1 MKAYKGVA
9 KRRNLLKAFK
19 GFDKRLRCRGFQ
31 YEVGKEYQEPEAS
44 LCRNGFHACENPLD
58 TFRYYPP
65 TDSRYCEVE
74 LDDNGQR
81 NSDDSKV
88 CGEKIKI
95 VSEIGLDSV
104 IKAGAQFIFEMCKGS
119 AEDHASGWRGNAAA
133 SGESGNAAASGE
145 SGNAAAS
152 GWRGNAAASGESG
165 NAAASGVRGNAAAS
179 GESGN
184 AAASGERGNA
194 AASGVR
200 GNAAASGWSG
210 NAAASGRRGNAAASG
225 VSGNA
230 AASGESGNAA
240 ASGWSGNAAASGES
254 GNAAASGESG
264 NAAASGERGT
274 ATVTGRDGRASAIG
288 EQCIAVAWGQNSL
301 AKGTLGNWIVVSERG
316 NSGDIVDAKLARV
329 DGEIIK
335 PDTWHT
341 LRNGKIME
349 AE

>member
-19 GFDKRLRCRGFQ
+19 GFDKRLSCRGFQ
-31 YEVGKEYQEPEAS
+31 YEVGKEYQEPVAE
-44 LCRNGFHACENPLD
+44 LCLKGFHACENPLD

-74 LDDNGQR
+74 IDDNGQR

-95 VSEIGLDSV
+95 GAEIGLDGV

-119 AEDHASGWRGNAAA
+119 AEDHASG
-133 SGESGNAAASGE
+133 
-145 SGNAAAS
+145 
-152 GWRGNAAASGESG
+152 
-165 NAAASGVRGNAAAS
+165 
-179 GESGN
+179 
-184 AAASGERGNA
+184 
-194 AASGVR
+194 
-200 GNAAASGWSG
+200 
-210 NAAASGRRGNAAASG
+210 
-225 VSGNA
+225 
-230 AASGESGNAA
+230 ESGNAA
-240 ASGWSGNAAASGES
+240 ASGWSGNAAASGW
-254 GNAAASGESG
+254 
-264 NAAASGERGT
+264 RGT

-316 NSGDIVDAKLARV
+316 NSGGIVDAKLARV

-335 PDTWHT
+335 ADTWYT
-341 LRNGKIME
+341 LRRGEIVE
-349 AE
+349 VEE

>member
-74 LDDNGQR
+74 IDDNGQR
-81 NSDDSKV
+81 NSEDSKV

-95 VSEIGLDSV
+95 VSEIVLDAV

-119 AEDHASGWRGNAAA
+119 AEDHASGRSGNAAASGERGNAAASGERGNAAA
-133 SGESGNAAASGE
+133 SGESGNAAASG
-145 SGNAAAS
+145 A
-152 GWRGNAAASGESG
+152 
-165 NAAASGVRGNAAAS
+165 
-179 GESGN
+179 
-184 AAASGERGNA
+184 
-194 AASGVR
+194 
-200 GNAAASGWSG
+200 
-210 NAAASGRRGNAAASG
+210 
-225 VSGNA
+225 
-230 AASGESGNAA
+230 
-240 ASGWSGNAAASGES
+240 
-254 GNAAASGESG
+254 SG

>member
-31 YEVGKEYQEPEAS
+31 YEVGKEYQEPEAE
-44 LCRNGFHACENPLD
+44 LCHKGFHACENPLD
-58 TFRYYPP
+58 TLRYYPP

-74 LDDNGQR
+74 IDDNGQR
-81 NSDDSKV
+81 NSEDSKV

-95 VSEIGLDSV
+95 VSEIGLDGV

-119 AEDHASGWRGNAAA
+119 AEDHASGRM
-133 SGESGNAAASGE
+133 
-145 SGNAAAS
+145 
-152 GWRGNAAASGESG
+152 G
-165 NAAASGVRGNAAAS
+165 NAAASGV
-179 GESGN
+179 
-184 AAASGERGNA
+184 
-194 AASGVR
+194 
-200 GNAAASGWSG
+200 
-210 NAAASGRRGNAAASG
+210 
-225 VSGNA
+225 
-230 AASGESGNAA
+230 
-240 ASGWSGNAAASGES
+240 
-254 GNAAASGESG
+254 
-264 NAAASGERGT
+264 RGT

-288 EQCIAVAWGQNSL
+288 EQCIAVAWGRNSL

-316 NSGDIVDAKLARV
+316 NYGDIFDAKLARV

-335 PDTWHT
+335 PDTWYT

>member
-74 LDDNGQR
+74 IDDNGQR
-81 NSDDSKV
+81 NSEDSKV

-95 VSEIGLDSV
+95 VSEIALDAV

-119 AEDHASGWRGNAAA
+119 AEDHASGWR
-133 SGESGNAAASGE
+133 
-145 SGNAAAS
+145 
-152 GWRGNAAASGESG
+152 
-165 NAAASGVRGNAAAS
+165 
-179 GESGN
+179 
-184 AAASGERGNA
+184 
-194 AASGVR
+194 
-200 GNAAASGWSG
+200 
-210 NAAASGRRGNAAASG
+210 
-225 VSGNA
+225 
-230 AASGESGNAA
+230 
-240 ASGWSGNAAASGES
+240 

>member
-31 YEVGKEYQEPEAS
+31 YEVGKEYQEPEAE
-44 LCRNGFHACENPLD
+44 LCHKGFHACENPLD
-58 TFRYYPP
+58 TLRYYPP

-74 LDDNGQR
+74 IDDNGQR
-81 NSDDSKV
+81 NSEDSKV

-95 VSEIGLDSV
+95 VSEIGLDGV

-119 AEDHASGWRGNAAA
+119 AEDHASGRM
-133 SGESGNAAASGE
+133 
-145 SGNAAAS
+145 GNAAAS
-152 GWRGNAAASGESG
+152 GWS
-165 NAAASGVRGNAAAS
+165 GNAAAS

-200 GNAAASGWSG
+200 GNAAASGV
-210 NAAASGRRGNAAASG
+210 RGNAAASG
-225 VSGNA
+225 ERGNA
-230 AASGESGNAA
+230 AASGER
-240 ASGWSGNAAASGES
+240 
-254 GNAAASGESG
+254 G

-288 EQCIAVAWGQNSL
+288 EQCIAVAWGRNSL

-316 NSGDIVDAKLARV
+316 NYGDIFDAKLARV

-335 PDTWHT
+335 PDTWYT

>member
-31 YEVGKEYQEPEAS
+31 YEVGKEYQESEAA
-44 LCRNGFHACENPLD
+44 LCRKGFHACENPLD

-65 TDSRYCEVE
+65 TESRYCEVE
-74 LDDNGQR
+74 IDDNGQR
-81 NSDDSKV
+81 SSDDSKV

-95 VSEIGLDSV
+95 GAEIGLDDV
-104 IKAGAQFIFEMCKGS
+104 IEAGARFIFETCKGS
-119 AEDHASGWRGNAAA
+119 AEDHASGSRD
-133 SGESGNAAASGE
+133 
-145 SGNAAAS
+145 
-152 GWRGNAAASGESG
+152 
-165 NAAASGVRGNAAAS
+165 NAAASGVSDNAAASGVSGNAAAS

-194 AASGVR
+194 AASGWSGNAAASGESGNAAASGWIGNAAASGVR

-210 NAAASGRRGNAAASG
+210 NAAASG

-230 AASGESGNAA
+230 AASG
-240 ASGWSGNAAASGES
+240 WRGNAAASGER
-254 GNAAASGESG
+254 G

-274 ATVTGRDGRASAIG
+274 ATVTGPYGGAKALGPDCLAA
-288 EQCIAVAWGQNSL
+288 AWGPESK
-301 AKGTLGNWIVVSERG
+301 AMGKPGNWLVLSEHKCG
-316 NSGDIVDAKLARV
+316 AVVDARLVRV

-335 PDTWHT
+335 ADTWYT
-341 LRNGKIME
+341 LRHGEIVE
-349 AE
+349 VEE